1 MKRTVPLS
9 TLALKMLALAALVGG
24 VAATGRA
31 DDKQA
36 DVTGTWKWVR
46 KSPDG
51 QESEATASLKQE
63 GNKLTGRVTTEAGEI
78 NITNGTVMDGNV
90 AFEIRIDAGGS
101 EIHVKFTG
109 KLQGDSIKG
118 KAEITRDGNT
128 MTRDWEPK
136 RIKEGKS
143 EAPPSLADVVAKID
157 ENIEKNRVKQ
167 KIVGMSVV
175 IVHDQDVLLAK
186 GYGYADL
193 ASKTPANAQTVYR
206 VGSITKVFTALA
218 VMQLRDAGK
227 LNLDDPIEKYLPEFK
242 IKSRFPDARPV
253 TFRQVASHYSGLP
266 REAPLSY
273 TYQDVTVFPRTEE
286 LIASLAN
293 TELIGPADT
302 KFQYSNLGFNILGLA
317 VERIAHEP
325 YADYVT
331 KHILQ
336 PLGMKQSGFAVTE
349 ELKKSLA
356 TGYKAAD
363 KSDQHATAPYGAYGQ
378 ASGMLYSSVAD
389 MAEFLKLQFRQG
401 PTGGKQVLGSSALR
415 EMTAPQFILNN
426 DDLVPPD
433 LFWKRGSGIGWQTL
447 TAKALQFNH
456 KRAGLNGFNTDI
468 IFNPRHKLGVAVF
481 TNTECDPFDIG
492 FAPLLRLE
500 PVFKRLEDAARAE
513 TAKASV
519 KTLRKYEGTYRLK
532 KSDTDT
538 PPPFSEVLFVMMDT
552 KLSMRLRKVTSAPNF
567 RKIYLEDDVTVE
579 PTGKNAF
586 RIGSDS
592 FENEP
597 VYFVE
602 GAKGEI
608 VGVRWRTYFF
618 EKATP
623 R

>member
-1 MKRTVPLS
+1 MKRTVPLP
-9 TLALKMLALAALVGG
+9 TVALTMLALAALVGG

-31 DDKQA
+31 DDKKA
-36 DVTGTWKWVR
+36 DATGTWKWVR

-51 QESEATASLKQE
+51 QESETTASLKQE
-63 GNKLTGRVTTEAGEI
+63 GNKLTGKVTTEAGEI
-78 NITNGTVMDGNV
+78 NIQNGTVVDGNV
-90 AFEIRIDAGGS
+90 SFEISSDG

-118 KAEITRDGNT
+118 KAEITRNGNT

-136 RIKEGKS
+136 RVKGDKS
-143 EAPPSLADVVAKID
+143 EAPTLADVVAKID

-193 ASKTPANAQTVYR
+193 ASKTPASPQTVYR
-206 VGSITKVFTALA
+206 VGSITKVFTATAL
-218 VMQLRDAGK
+218 MQLRDAGK

-266 REAPLSY
+266 REAPLPY

-286 LIASLAN
+286 LIASLGN
-293 TELIGPADT
+293 TELIVPVDT

-317 VERIAHEP
+317 VERITQEP

-336 PLGMKQSGFAVTE
+336 PLGMKRSGFAVTE

-363 KSDQHATAPYGAYGQ
+363 KSDQHAIAPYGAYGQ
-378 ASGMLYSSVAD
+378 ASGMLYSSVED
-389 MAEFLKLQFRQG
+389 MAEFLKLQFREG
-401 PTGGKQVLGSSALR
+401 PAGGKQVLGSSALR
-415 EMTAPQFILNN
+415 EMTAPQFVLNN
-426 DDLVPPD
+426 DDCEPN

-447 TAKALQFNH
+447 TAKSLQFNH
-456 KRAGLNGFNTDI
+456 KRGGLNGFNTDI
-468 IFNPRHKLGVAVF
+468 IFNPRHKLGVVVL

-500 PVFKRLEDAARAE
+500 PVFKRLEDEARAE

-519 KTLRKYEGTYRLK
+519 ETLRKYEGTYRLK
-532 KSDTDT
+532 KSDTET
-538 PPPFSEVLFVMMDT
+538 TAPFSEVLFVMMDT
-552 KLSMRLRKVTSAPNF
+552 KLSMRLRKVTSSPNF
-567 RKIYLEDDVTVE
+567 REPYLGDDVTVE
-579 PTGKNAF
+579 PKGDNAF

-602 GAKGEI
+602 GAQDEI
-608 VGVRWRTYFF
+608 VGVRWRAYLF
-618 EKATP
+618 EKINP
-623 R
+623 E

>member
-1 MKRTVPLS
+1 MTRKRTPL
-9 TLALKMLALAALVGG
+9 AHGNGFAGPQM
-24 VAATGRA
+24 
-31 DDKQA
+31 
-36 DVTGTWKWVR
+36 
-46 KSPDG
+46 G
-51 QESEATASLKQE
+51 QEAETTANLTQE
-63 GNKLTGRVTTEAGEI
+63 GNKLTGKVTTEAGEI
-78 NITNGTVMDGNV
+78 NITNGTVTDGNV
-90 AFEIRIDAGGS
+90 SFEMSIDAGGG

-118 KAEITRDGNT
+118 KTEITREGNKT
-128 MTRDWEPK
+128 TRDWEPN
-136 RIKEGKS
+136 RIKEEKS
-143 EAPPSLADVVAKID
+143 AAPPSLAEVVAKID
-157 ENIEKNRVKQ
+157 ENIEKNRVQQ

-193 ASKTPANAQTVYR
+193 ASKTPADPQTVYR
-206 VGSITKVFTALA
+206 VGSITKVFTAVA
-218 VMQLRDAGK
+218 VMQWRDAGEP
-227 LNLDDPIEKYLPEFK
+227 NPRDPTEKYLPELE
-242 IKSRFPDARPV
+242 IKSRYPDPRSA

-266 REAPLSY
+266 REAPLPY

-336 PLGMKQSGFAVTE
+336 PLGMNQSGFAVTE

-401 PTGGKQVLGSSALR
+401 PAGGKQVLGSSALR

-426 DDLVPPD
+426 DDLVPPRP
-433 LFWKRGSGIGWQTL
+433 FWKRGSGIGWQTL
-447 TAKALQFNH
+447 TAKGLQFNH
-456 KRAGLNGFNTDI
+456 KRGGLNGFNTDI

-481 TNTECDPFDIG
+481 TNAECDPFDIG

-500 PVFKRLEDAARAE
+500 PVFKRLDDEARAE
-513 TAKASV
+513 TATASV

-532 KSDTDT
+532 KSDTEI

-552 KLSMRLRKVTSAPNF
+552 KLSMRLRKVTSSPNF

-579 PTGKNAF
+579 PTGKDAF

-608 VGVRWRTYFF
+608 VGVRWRTYLF
-618 EKATP
+618 EKANP

>member
-1 MKRTVPLS
+1 MKRTVPLP
-9 TLALKMLALAALVGG
+9 TVALTMLALAALVGG
-24 VAATGRA
+24 VAATVRA
-31 DDKQA
+31 DDKKA
-36 DVTGTWKWVR
+36 DATGTWKWVR

-51 QESEATASLKQE
+51 QESETTASLKQE
-63 GNKLTGRVTTEAGEI
+63 RNKLTGKVTTEAGEI
-78 NITNGTVMDGNV
+78 DIKNGTVMDGNV
-90 AFEIRIDAGGS
+90 SFEISSDAGGS
-101 EIHVKFTG
+101 EIRVKFAG

-128 MTRDWEPK
+128 TTRDWEPK
-136 RIKEGKS
+136 RVNEAKS
-143 EAPPSLADVVAKID
+143 EAPSIADVVAKID
-157 ENIEKNRVKQ
+157 ENFEKNLVKQ

-193 ASKTPANAQTVYR
+193 ACKTPANPQTVYR

-266 REAPLSY
+266 REAPLPY

-293 TELIGPADT
+293 TELIGPVDT

-401 PTGGKQVLGSSALR
+401 PAGGKQVLGSSALR

-456 KRAGLNGFNTDI
+456 KRGGLNGFNTDI

-500 PVFKRLEDAARAE
+500 PVFKRLEDEARAE

-532 KSDTDT
+532 KSDPET
-538 PPPFSEVLFVMMDT
+538 PPPFGEVLFVMMET
-552 KLSMRLRKVTSAPNF
+552 KLSMRLRNVTSAPNF
-567 RKIYLEDDVTVE
+567 RPLYLGDDVTLE
-579 PTGKNAF
+579 TTGKNAF

-618 EKATP
+618 ERANP